1 MIAMKIEILDKGPY
15 VVKGNS
21 TIVNKD
27 GSVVENTQDVYLC
40 RCGHSKNKP
49 HCDGA
54 HRNIDFD

>member
-1 MIAMKIEILDKGPY
+1 MKIEILDKGPY

-49 HCDGA
+49 YCDGA